1 MENGQDLIDTRVR
14 DVLRTKGTLK
24 EGGNVLTAAP
34 TDTVY
39 DCIDAMV
46 DRGIG
51 SIVVTEEGDI
61 AGIFTERDYM
71 RDIVLKGRASPETK
85 VGEVMTEDVV
95 TATAEDRLEDC
106 LQRMTDL
113 KCRHLPVVD
122 ENGTLADIISMRDC
136 AEQIAEAA
144 QSGAMQLVNY
154 VTGQYPTP

>member
-1 MENGQDLIDTRVR
+1 MPDHEELVDTRVR
-14 DVLRTKGTLK
+14 DVLRTKGTLD
-24 EGGNVLTAAP
+24 EQGDVLTAAP

-46 DRGIG
+46 DRDIG
-51 SIVVTEEGDI
+51 SIVVMDDDGI

-71 RDIVLKGRASPETK
+71 RDIVLEGRSSPDTE
-85 VGEVMTEDVV
+85 VQEVMTKDV
-95 TATAEDRLEDC
+95 ATARKDDELEDC
-106 LQRMTDL
+106 LDRMTAL

-122 ENGTLADIISMRDC
+122 EDGALTDIISMRDC
-136 AEQIAEAA
+136 AEQIADSA

>member
-14 DVLRTKGTLK
+14 DVLRTKGTLE

-34 TDTVY
+34 SDTVY

-51 SIVVTEEGDI
+51 SIVVTKDGDI

-71 RDIVLKGRASPETK
+71 RDIVLKGRSSPETK
-85 VGEVMTEDVV
+85 VREVMTEDVV
-95 TATAEDRLEDC
+95 TAEAEDRLEGC

-122 ENGTLADIISMRDC
+122 EDGDLTDIISMRDC